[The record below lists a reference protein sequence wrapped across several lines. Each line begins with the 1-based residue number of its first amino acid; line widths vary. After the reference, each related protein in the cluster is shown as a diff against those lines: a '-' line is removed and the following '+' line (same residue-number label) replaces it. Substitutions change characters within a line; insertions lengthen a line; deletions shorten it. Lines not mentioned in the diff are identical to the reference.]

1 MDKPIYLGF
10 SVLEFSKLI
19 MYETYYDKLPPYFK
33 QENLQLHYMDTDSF
47 VLSVNAKDII
57 KALKIFEDIFDSS
70 NLDEKHELFTNKD
83 KKEWDFSKSR
93 RLKMFGLMNLFV

>member
-10 SVLEFSKLI
+10 SVLEFSKFI

-33 QENLQLHYMDTDSF
+33 QEIIHLLFMDTDSF

-57 KALKIFEDIFDSS
+57 KALKNFEEFFHFS
-70 NLDEKHELFTNKD
+70 NLDEKHELFSNKD
-83 KKEWDFSKSR
+83 KKGWDFSKSR
-93 RLKMFGLMNLFV
+93 LLKIIGLMNFFV